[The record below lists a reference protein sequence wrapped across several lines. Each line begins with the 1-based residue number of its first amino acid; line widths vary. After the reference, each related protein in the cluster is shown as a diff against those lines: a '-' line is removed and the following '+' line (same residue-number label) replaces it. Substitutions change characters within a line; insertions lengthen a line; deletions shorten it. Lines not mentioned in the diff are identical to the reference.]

1 MNGHSDILEEYLYED
16 LASSQVIMSSHDLV
30 DSVCVSLVVSLL
42 ILLYKGHNSYF
53 CLAKQVF
60 TLKVL
65 FTRLLKVRKGLPI
78 LRYNNI
84 RSPPNSFGQAPP
96 QGLKEMEYIILST

>member
-65 FTRLLKVRKGLPI
+65 FIRLLKVRKGLPI

-84 RSPPNSFGQAPP
+84 RSETNSFGQAPP